1 MLRAALARAGKTETI
16 VTEATATC
24 RRQLELEI
32 PGPEVE
38 KTTEKVARDLAR
50 IARVPGFR
58 PGKAPVSLIRR
69 RFAEEIKGDVLEK
82 LVPEYL
88 EKAVADQKLSI
99 VTRPQVDQVDWVEG
113 GGVKFRAWF
122 EVLPDFPLGEYKELT
137 VELPSMD
144 IAEADVGKALEQM
157 RERAAT
163 YAPIE
168 GRAAK
173 DGDYAVL
180 KVMGIPADGGA
191 PIRSENVLC
200 HIGGDETVEGF
211 TQNLRAAQPG
221 EEKHFDVSYPAEFP
235 DARLKG
241 KTISYTVNVLELKE
255 KKLPALDD
263 AFAKDVSQAASL
275 EELRGQLREQMEK
288 ARDRRKAEM
297 VKEKILSA
305 LLSRHDFPVPEAL
318 VEQQMDT
325 RLRNL
330 VRALVAQGTDPRG
343 VNVDWA
349 ALRARQRAPA
359 VDDVKGEILLD
370 KIADAEK
377 IEVSEEE
384 LDQELAHAGEHSG
397 ESAQALRARLTK
409 EGTLDTMRSKL
420 RGEKVLDWLHR
431 TARIETA
438 AK

>member
-1 MLRAALARAGKTETI
+1 MTEGI

-38 KTTEKVARDLAR
+38 KTTERVAKDLAR

-69 RFAEEIKGDVLEK
+69 RFAEDIKGEVLEK

-99 VTRPQVDQVDWVEG
+99 VTRPQLDRVDWVEG
-113 GGVKFRAWF
+113 GGVKFRASF
-122 EVLPDFPLGEYKELT
+122 EVLPEFELGDYKDLT
-137 VELPSMD
+137 VELPAMD
-144 IAEADVGKALEQM
+144 IAEADVGRALEQM
-157 RERAAT
+157 RERAAN

-168 GRAAK
+168 GRPAQ

-180 KVMGIPADGGA
+180 KVLGIPADGGA
-191 PIRSENVLC
+191 PIRSDSVLC
-200 HIGGDETVEGF
+200 HIGGDETVEAF
-211 TQNLRAAQPG
+211 TKNLRGAQPG
-221 EEKHFDVSYPAEFP
+221 EERRFEVTYPPEFP

-241 KTISYTVNVLELKE
+241 KVIAYTVNVLELKE
-255 KKLPALDD
+255 KRLPVLDD

-275 EELRGQLREQMEK
+275 EELRAQLREQMEK
-288 ARDRRKAEM
+288 ARDRRKAEL
-297 VKEKILSA
+297 VKEKILGA

-318 VEQQMDT
+318 VEQQMDS

-370 KIADAEK
+370 RIATAEK
-377 IEVSEEE
+377 IEVTEEE
-384 LDQELAHAGEHSG
+384 LDKELAHAGEHSG
-397 ESAQALRARLTK
+397 ESVQALRARLTK

-438 AK
+438 SK

>member
-1 MLRAALARAGKTETI
+1 M
-16 VTEATATC
+16 TEATATC
-24 RRQLELEI
+24 RRQLDLEI
-32 PGPEVE
+32 PGLEVE
-38 KTTEKVARDLAR
+38 KATERVARDLAR
-50 IARVPGFR
+50 VARVPGFR

-69 RFAEEIKGDVLEK
+69 RFAEDIKGEVLEK

-88 EKAVADQKLSI
+88 EKAVAEQKFSI
-99 VTRPQVDQVDWVEG
+99 VTRPQLDQVDWVEG
-113 GGVKFRAWF
+113 GGVKFRASF
-122 EVLPDFPLGEYKELT
+122 EVLPEFELGQYKDLT
-137 VELPSMD
+137 VELPAMD
-144 IAEADVGKALEQM
+144 IAEADVARALDQM

-168 GRAAK
+168 GRPLQ

-180 KVMGIPADGGA
+180 KVLGIPGDGGA
-191 PIRSENVLC
+191 PIHAENVLC
-200 HIGGDETVEGF
+200 HIGGEETVAAF
-211 TQNLRAAQPG
+211 TQNLRGAQPG
-221 EEKHFDVSYPAEFP
+221 EERRFEAAYPAEFP

-241 KTISYTVNVLELKE
+241 KTIAYTVNVIEIKE

-263 AFAKDVSQAASL
+263 AFAKDVSQSGSL
-275 EELRGQLREQMEK
+275 AELRAQLQEQMEK
-288 ARDRRKAEM
+288 ARDRRRAEL
-297 VKEKILSA
+297 VKEKILAA
-305 LLSRHDFPVPEAL
+305 LLARHDFPVPEAM
-318 VEQQMDT
+318 VEQQMDA

-349 ALRARQRAPA
+349 AMRARQRGPA

-370 KIADAEK
+370 RIAAAEK

-420 RGEKVLDWLHR
+420 QNEKTLEWLHR

-438 AK
+438 SK

>member
-1 MLRAALARAGKTETI
+1 M
-16 VTEATATC
+16 TEATDTC

-38 KTTEKVARDLAR
+38 KTTDRVARDLAR
-50 IARVPGFR
+50 VARVPGFR

-69 RFAEEIKGDVLEK
+69 RFAEEIKGEVLEK
-82 LVPEYL
+82 LLPEHL
-88 EKAVADQKLSI
+88 EKAVTDQKFSI
-99 VTRPQVDQVDWVEG
+99 VTRPQVDQVDWIEG

-122 EVLPDFPLGEYKELT
+122 EVLPEFELGDYKELSI
-137 VELPSMD
+137 ELPAMD
-144 IAEADVGKALEQM
+144 VAEADVGRALEQM
-157 RERAAT
+157 RERAANF
-163 YAPIE
+163 APIE

-180 KVMGIPADGGA
+180 NVLGIPADGGA
-191 PIRSENVLC
+191 PIRSENVLV
-200 HIGGDETVEGF
+200 HIGGEETVEGF
-211 TQNLRAAQPG
+211 TQNLRGAQPG
-221 EEKHFDVSYPAEFP
+221 EEKRFDVTYPAEMP

-241 KTISYTVNVLELKE
+241 KTVSYTVNVQELKE

-263 AFAKDVSQAASL
+263 AFAKDVSKAASL

-288 ARDRRKAEM
+288 ARDRRREEL
-297 VKEKILSA
+297 VKEKILGA
-305 LLSRHDFPVPEAL
+305 LLSRHNFPVPEAL
-318 VEQQMDT
+318 VEQQMDS
-325 RLRNL
+325 RLRNM

-370 KIADAEK
+370 RIGTAEK
-377 IEVSEEE
+377 IEVTEEDLEKE
-384 LDQELAHAGEHSG
+384 LEHAGEHSG

-409 EGTLDTMRSKL
+409 EGALDTMRSKL

-431 TARIETA
+431 TARIETS

>member
-1 MLRAALARAGKTETI
+1 MTEGI
-16 VTEATATC
+16 VTEATETC

-38 KTTEKVARDLAR
+38 KTTERVARDLAR
-50 IARVPGFR
+50 VARVPGFR

-69 RFAEEIKGDVLEK
+69 RFAEEIKGEVLEK
-82 LVPEYL
+82 LLPEHL
-88 EKAVADQKLSI
+88 EKAVTEQKLSI

-122 EVLPDFPLGEYKELT
+122 EVLPEFQLGEYKDLT
-137 VELPSMD
+137 IELPAMD
-144 IAEADVGKALEQM
+144 IAEADVGRALEQM
-157 RERAAT
+157 RERAAN

-168 GRAAK
+168 GRPAH

-180 KVMGIPADGGA
+180 NVVGIPADGGA
-191 PIRSENVLC
+191 PIRSENVLV
-200 HIGGDETVEGF
+200 HIGGEETVEGF
-211 TQNLRAAQPG
+211 TQNLRGAKPG
-221 EEKHFDVSYPAEFP
+221 EEKRFDVTYPAEMP
-235 DARLKG
+235 DPRLKG
-241 KTISYTVNVLELKE
+241 KTVSYTVNVLELKE
-255 KKLPALDD
+255 KKLPVLDD
-263 AFAKDVSQAASL
+263 AFAKDVSKAASL

-288 ARDRRKAEM
+288 ARDRRREEL

-305 LLSRHDFPVPEAL
+305 LLSRHNFPVPEAL
-318 VEQQMDT
+318 VEQQMDS
-325 RLRNL
+325 RLRNM

-370 KIADAEK
+370 RIGTAEK
-377 IEVSEEE
+377 IEVTDEE
-384 LDQELAHAGEHSG
+384 LEKELAHAGEHSG

-420 RGEKVLDWLHR
+420 RGEKVLEWLHR

>member
-1 MLRAALARAGKTETI
+1 MLRACPARAVGAGGRWQYRAGNKEETLTET
-16 VTEATATC
+16 TETC

-38 KTTEKVARDLAR
+38 KTTERVARDLAR
-50 IARVPGFR
+50 VARVPGFR

-69 RFAEEIKGDVLEK
+69 RFAEEIKGEVLEK
-82 LVPEYL
+82 LLPEHL
-88 EKAVADQKLSI
+88 EKAVTEQKLSI
-99 VTRPQVDQVDWVEG
+99 VTRPQVDQVDWIEG

-122 EVLPDFPLGEYKELT
+122 EVLPEFELGDYKDLT
-137 VELPSMD
+137 IELPAMD
-144 IAEADVGKALEQM
+144 IAEADVGRALEQM

-173 DGDYAVL
+173 DGDYAVVNVL
-180 KVMGIPADGGA
+180 GMPADGGA
-191 PIRSENVLC
+191 PIRSENVLV
-200 HIGGDETVEGF
+200 HIGGEETVEGF
-211 TQNLRAAQPG
+211 TQNLRGAQPA
-221 EEKHFDVSYPAEFP
+221 EEKRFDVTYPAEVP
-235 DARLKG
+235 DPRLKG
-241 KTISYTVNVLELKE
+241 KTVAYTVKVLELKE

-263 AFAKDVSQAASL
+263 AFAKDVSKAGSL

-288 ARDRRKAEM
+288 ARDRRREEL

-305 LLSRHDFPVPEAL
+305 LLSRHNFPVPEAL
-318 VEQQMDT
+318 VEQQMDS

-370 KIADAEK
+370 RIGTAEK
-377 IEVSEEE
+377 IEVTE
-384 LDQELAHAGEHSG
+384 
-397 ESAQALRARLTK
+397 
-409 EGTLDTMRSKL
+409 
-420 RGEKVLDWLHR
+420 
-431 TARIETA
+431 
-438 AK
+438 

>member
-1 MLRAALARAGKTETI
+1 MTRRI
-16 VTEATATC
+16 VTEATDTC

-32 PGPEVE
+32 PGTEVE
-38 KTTEKVARDLAR
+38 KTTERVARDLAR
-50 IARVPGFR
+50 VARVPGFR
-58 PGKAPVSLIRR
+58 PGKAPISLIRR
-69 RFAEEIKGDVLEK
+69 RFAEEIKGEVLEK
-82 LVPEYL
+82 LLPEHL
-88 EKAVADQKLSI
+88 EKAVTEQKLSI
-99 VTRPQVDQVDWVEG
+99 VTRPQVDQVDWTEG

-122 EVLPDFPLGEYKELT
+122 EVLPEFDLGDYKDLT
-137 VELPSMD
+137 IELPSMD
-144 IAEADVGKALEQM
+144 IAETDVGRALEQL

-168 GRAAK
+168 GRPAK
-173 DGDYAVL
+173 DGDFAVL
-180 KVMGIPADGGA
+180 NVLGMPADGGA
-191 PIRSENVLC
+191 PIRSENVLV

-211 TQNLRAAQPG
+211 TQNLRGAQPG
-221 EEKHFDVSYPAEFP
+221 EEKRFDVAYPAEMP
-235 DARLKG
+235 DPRLKG
-241 KTISYTVNVLELKE
+241 KTVSYTVNVMELKE

-263 AFAKDVSQAASL
+263 AFAKDVSKSSSL
-275 EELRGQLREQMEK
+275 EELRAHLREQMEK
-288 ARDRRKAEM
+288 ARDRRREELI
-297 VKEKILSA
+297 KEKILGL
-305 LLSRHDFPVPEAL
+305 LLSRHNFPVPEAL

-325 RLRNL
+325 RLRNM

-370 KIADAEK
+370 RIATAEK
-377 IEVSEEE
+377 IEVAEEDLE
-384 LDQELAHAGEHSG
+384 KELARAAEHSG

-420 RGEKVLDWLHR
+420 RGEKVLEWLHR
-431 TARIETA
+431 TARIESA

>member
-1 MLRAALARAGKTETI
+1 
-16 VTEATATC
+16 
-24 RRQLELEI
+24 
-32 PGPEVE
+32 
-38 KTTEKVARDLAR
+38 
-50 IARVPGFR
+50 
-58 PGKAPVSLIRR
+58 
-69 RFAEEIKGDVLEK
+69 
-82 LVPEYL
+82 
-88 EKAVADQKLSI
+88 
-99 VTRPQVDQVDWVEG
+99 VDQVDWIEG

-122 EVLPDFPLGEYKELT
+122 EVLPEFELGGYKDLT
-137 VELPSMD
+137 VELPAMD
-144 IAEADVGKALEQM
+144 IAEADVGRALEQM

-168 GRAAK
+168 GRPAK

-180 KVMGIPADGGA
+180 NVLGLPADGGA
-191 PIRSENVLC
+191 PIRSENVLV
-200 HIGGDETVEGF
+200 HIGGDETVEAF
-211 TQNLRAAQPG
+211 TQNLRGAQPG
-221 EEKHFDVSYPAEFP
+221 EEKRFEVTYPAETP
-235 DARLKG
+235 DPRLKG
-241 KTISYTVNVLELKE
+241 KSLAYTVNVLGLKE

-263 AFAKDVSQAASL
+263 AFAKDVSKAASL
-275 EELRGQLREQMEK
+275 EELRAQLREQMEK
-288 ARDRRKAEM
+288 ARDRRREEL

-318 VEQQMDT
+318 VEQQMDS
-325 RLRNL
+325 RLRNM

-370 KIADAEK
+370 RIGTAEK
-377 IEVSEEE
+377 IEVTDEE
-384 LDQELAHAGEHSG
+384 LEKELAHAGEHSG

-409 EGTLDTMRSKL
+409 EGTLDTMKSKL